1 MEASWAVLEA
11 SWGVVGSSWVVLKG
25 LGGVLG
31 ASGARFSWDSIL
43 DTILYPICNR
53 FSLDLASFETC
64 EKRSGIRKI
73 IVLRLYVNFPTK
85 RKNRRKSIVF
95 GCSEAPFSRIGR
107 LMGASRGW
115 FWASWSVLEAS

>member
-11 SWGVVGSSWVVLKG
+11 SWGVLGSSWVVLKG

-53 FSLDLASFETC
+53 FSLDLATFKTC
-64 EKRSGIRKI
+64 EKALWYYKNNSFEALRKFPNQTEKPEKI
-73 IVLRLYVNFPTK
+73 IGFWVL
-85 RKNRRKSIVF
+85 
-95 GCSEAPFSRIGR
+95 
-107 LMGASRGW
+107 
-115 FWASWSVLEAS
+115 